1 LASQAE
7 AQSSPAIVAGI
18 RIVDSKIAK
27 DATELSRGVSAP
39 YLFNHAVRTF
49 LFGSLAGHARG
60 LKFDEELL
68 YLACILHDLGL
79 TERFSGDLPFE
90 IQGAQAAKRFLE
102 EQAYARDRAA
112 IVWDGIAMHPLRIG
126 QFKRPEISLVG
137 DGAGADV
144 LGPDLSEINSSR
156 VDEVLAAFPR
166 LKFKDSFVTACAGV
180 VRKHP
185 GGASQTFMRDI
196 RERYATDFHP
206 VNFCDRIAKAPF
218 PE

>member
-1 LASQAE
+1 MNRRKAIQRAGALAFGLASQAE

-102 EQAYARDRAA
+102 EQAYAGEKAA
-112 IVWDGIAMHPLRIG
+112 ILWEIG
-126 QFKRPEISLVG
+126 RAHV
-137 DGAGADV
+137 
-144 LGPDLSEINSSR
+144 
-156 VDEVLAAFPR
+156 
-166 LKFKDSFVTACAGV
+166 
-180 VRKHP
+180 
-185 GGASQTFMRDI
+185 
-196 RERYATDFHP
+196 
-206 VNFCDRIAKAPF
+206 
-218 PE
+218 